1 MVRFIVPT
9 LLVLL
14 ASGGASG
21 QLQTSL
27 NDEVRARLIGVLEQ
41 TRLTI
46 EFDAVPA
53 RVAFRSISAA
63 LRTTINVHYAEDGSG
78 VDPEVPVTFRVVG
91 SPARLVLES
100 VLEQCALYEPCSW
113 QLRTGY
119 IEVGTKERLGYS
131 AAETRRYNVRDLMLE
146 MTYFTPSGE
155 GEMLSGIKTGR
166 NAPAAGAGNDF
177 DRHPYACAALTRPNS
192 AGRKSPATLI
202 DELAEGI
209 VELVEPGNWEF
220 GQDDGEGDTRL
231 ARSGNIAGPWQAA
244 PRRPGGRIARIRVQR
259 DTLVV
264 AAPDYIHRQ
273 IGGYPRPIPP
283 ARLSEDERRERSLEA
298 SAGGARVVVEG
309 PGGAARDRG
318 P

>member
-1 MVRFIVPT
+1 
-9 LLVLL
+9 
-14 ASGGASG
+14 
-21 QLQTSL
+21 
-27 NDEVRARLIGVLEQ
+27 
-41 TRLTI
+41 
-46 EFDAVPA
+46 
-53 RVAFRSISAA
+53 
-63 LRTTINVHYAEDGSG
+63 
-78 VDPEVPVTFRVVG
+78 
-91 SPARLVLES
+91 
-100 VLEQCALYEPCSW
+100 
-113 QLRTGY
+113 
-119 IEVGTKERLGYS
+119 
-131 AAETRRYNVRDLMLE
+131 MLE

-155 GEMLSGIKTGR
+155 GEMLSGIRTGR
-166 NAPAAGAGNDF
+166 SAPAAGAANDF
-177 DRHPYACAALTRPNS
+177 YRHPYACAALNRPDS

-231 ARSGNIAGPWQAA
+231 ARSGNVAGPWQAA
-244 PRRPGGRIARIRVQR
+244 PGGPGGRIARIRVQR
-259 DTLVV
+259 DTIMV

-309 PGGAARDRG
+309 PGGGTRDGG